1 MAKTKLKRV
10 AIYIRCSS
18 DEAKKEGYSP
28 RTQKEK
34 LKEFVKNN
42 GLNLDKKH
50 IYDKDIGF
58 SGSVDKRP
66 GLQKLLIDAR
76 NREFDIVL
84 VYRLDRFFRKL
95 TLLLNTVSELKN
107 LGIELK
113 SITEGFDTA
122 TPSGRAMFQSAG
134 VFAEWQREITLEAR
148 NEGMIKAMKEGKY
161 LSGTLPFGYR
171 VNKEIRKLEID
182 KKESVIVKKIYS
194 WLVDSKLSEY
204 KIQQKINSLKI
215 PTKFDRIG
223 RSHLKKTKSKNW
235 WNRGTLGRIL
245 RNKLYAGEFYYRKYK
260 NPNRTR
266 INNNLRPKK
275 DWIQVKVP
283 AIISEETFNKAQEQL
298 KKNKI
303 LSPRKTKLVYALQH
317 KIVCGLDGR
326 RYQCA
331 RRPADPHRKE
341 TKYYFCS
348 GIRPAFTPNLC
359 QAPTI
364 SESRILPPIWENLKN
379 LLFNPK
385 EVIEGLKFYREQK
398 NKRVRIQKKLEAI
411 KKILDVQKRAKERY
425 AELYTEGS
433 IEKSFYNRKLE
444 KCNKEIENLISEKE
458 RFNQLLLSEEEMNS
472 RIKSLQDI
480 YQEWKESLENA
491 TYEMKVSLVQKLT
504 NKIIIKGNQLDIEY
518 LFPFKNLP
526 AIKKLY
532 TYSPRMDRTF
542 QSK

>member
-1 MAKTKLKRV
+1 MPKTKFKRV
-10 AIYIRCSS
+10 AVYIRCSS

-28 RTQKEK
+28 QTQEEK
-34 LKEFVKNN
+34 LRDFVKNN
-42 GLNLDKKH
+42 GWHLDKKH
-50 IYDKDIGF
+50 IYKKDIGY
-58 SGSVDKRP
+58 SGGTDKRP
-66 GLQKLLIDAR
+66 DLQRLLIDAR

-95 TLLLNTVSELKN
+95 TLLLNTVSELRD

-134 VFAEWQREITLEAR
+134 VFAEWQREVTLEAR

-161 LSGTLPFGYR
+161 LSGTPPFGYS
-171 VNKEIRKLEID
+171 VNKETRKLKIN
-182 KKESVIVKKIYS
+182 KKESAVVKKIYS
-194 WLVDSKLSEY
+194 WLVDNKLSEY
-204 KIQQKINSLKI
+204 KIHQKINSLKI

-223 RSHLKKTKSKNW
+223 RSHLKATKSKNW

-266 INNNLRPKK
+266 INNNLRPKG
-275 DWIQVKVP
+275 DWILVKVP

-298 KKNKI
+298 KKNKE
-303 LSPRKTKLVYALQH
+303 LSPRRTKLVYALQH
-317 KIVCGLDGR
+317 KIICGFDGR

-331 RRPADPHRKE
+331 RRPADLHRRE
-341 TKYYFCS
+341 AKYYFCT
-348 GIRPAFTPNLC
+348 GNRPAHTPNKCL
-359 QAPTI
+359 APTV

-379 LLFNPK
+379 LLSNPK

-398 NKRVRIQKKLEAI
+398 NKRARIQRKLESI
-411 KKILDVQKRAKERY
+411 KKILDAQKRAKERY
-425 AELYTEGS
+425 AELYAEGS
-433 IEKSFYNRKLE
+433 IEKDFYDKRVE
-444 KCNKEIENLISEKE
+444 KCNKEIENLASEKE
-458 RFNQLLLSEEEMNS
+458 KFNQLLLSEEEMNS
-472 RIKSLQDI
+472 RIKSLQEL
-480 YQEWKESLENA
+480 YQEWKKSLENA

-504 NKIIIKGNQLDIEY
+504 NKVMIKGNQLDIEY

-526 AIKKLY
+526 TSKKLC
-532 TYSPRMDRTF
+532 TYNPRVD
-542 QSK
+542 